1 MRSNKSRVFYYSWIT
16 LCIVLVCTVFFQFRA
31 LNNQRN
37 KQQEVQA
44 LYEEK
49 TNDYF
54 LEMLANMNSFQ
65 PLVKSL
71 TEISAIHDMKD
82 RVHNQKVLDLA
93 KEQASQATNQLVL
106 LIQAADLKEPD
117 QELRHR
123 VNNLIMTSQQQ
134 EDAALLAFQADLWR
148 TVYNTSSR
156 YWLAKPQVIDRV
168 SLKANRDA
176 AVEMANLDKTMQQFK
191 ERANEMRM
199 SDRYEGMPLDYI
211 TLLKKDLLKGLVPHL
226 KKLSAINES
235 FNKSEAVG

>member
-1 MRSNKSRVFYYSWIT
+1 MGSNKSRVIFYGWLALSIA
-16 LCIVLVCTVFFQFRA
+16 LACTVFFQFTA
-31 LNNQRN
+31 LTDQHN
-37 KQQEVQA
+37 KQQEIQA

-54 LEMLANMNSFQ
+54 LEMLANLNSFR

-82 RVHNQKVLDLA
+82 RIHNQKVLDLA
-93 KEQASQATNQLVL
+93 KEQASQVTNQLIL
-106 LIQAADLKEPD
+106 LIQAADLKEQD

-134 EDAALLAFQADLWR
+134 EDVAFLAFQADLWR

-168 SLKANRDA
+168 SLEANRDA

-191 ERANEMRM
+191 ERANEMRK
-199 SDRYEGMPLDYI
+199 SDRYLGMQLDFI
-211 TLLKKDLLKGLVPHL
+211 TLLKKDLLKALVPHL
-226 KKLSAINES
+226 KKLTAINES
-235 FNKSEAVG
+235 FNKRETVG